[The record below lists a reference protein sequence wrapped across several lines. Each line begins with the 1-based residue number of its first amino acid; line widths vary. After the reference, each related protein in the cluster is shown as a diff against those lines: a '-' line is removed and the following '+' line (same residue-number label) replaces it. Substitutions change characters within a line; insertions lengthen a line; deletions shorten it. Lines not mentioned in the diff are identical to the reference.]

1 MEREYTQKRKQALT
15 HQAKTIKKHIKVK
28 GGHNSPWYFKFAFV
42 YLSIKDKGYGII

>member
-15 HQAKTIKKHIKVK
+15 HQAKITQNRIKVK
-28 GGHNSPWYFKFAFV
+28 VDNSPWYFKFAFV